1 MWSEGEEDDI
11 SDGELMDLSE
21 LVQGILSSE
30 GVTLKEKVDY
40 SGNLRYTSIRPRNKP
55 HDPVVTDIRW
65 LQYDPAVIIRYKLK
79 FDDGFQD
86 LPRRPRASQVD
97 VYPQLHNDPLAIPKD
112 KWDYL
117 QSLKPCLPKESWNF
131 YDNLPHQSESIRKAK
146 RESKKPQRKD

>member
-1 MWSEGEEDDI
+1 MTQLRISRYKVITCQAKTKKRLRIMWSEGEEDDI

-30 GVTLKEKVDY
+30 GVTLKEKAE
-40 SGNLRYTSIRPRNKP
+40 SSEAIP
-55 HDPVVTDIRW
+55 
-65 LQYDPAVIIRYKLK
+65 
-79 FDDGFQD
+79 D

-97 VYPQLHNDPLAIPKD
+97 VYPQLHNGPLAIPKD
-112 KWDYL
+112 KWDDL